1 MNLLSNFEKIDV
13 ISVDPSL
20 RSTGVYIAGKDQSF
34 TIKTN
39 PDEDRVQT
47 LSKLMRKWNE
57 IFNGG
62 GQLLLIE
69 DYAFSRNSQ
78 SVTKLA
84 EVGGIIRAAA
94 GEFNM
99 QILEIPSTFW
109 KHWTNQSEAPD
120 KKKEKDYCEYFS
132 KKYSRSFAT
141 TDEVD
146 AFLIYQS
153 CLNVLSA
160 SNAYAGAKTTP
171 KCFLKLQKM
180 MFSPEVYLK

>member
-1 MNLLSNFEKIDV
+1 MSLVSNFEKTDI
-13 ISVDPSL
+13 IAVDPSL
-20 RSTGVYIAGKDQSF
+20 RSTGVYIAAEDYCF

-39 PDEDRVQT
+39 PEEDRIKT
-47 LSKLMRKWNE
+47 LSDLMRKWTG
-57 IFNGG
+57 IFNDG

-99 QILEIPSTFW
+99 QIIEVPSTFW
-109 KHWTNQSEAPD
+109 KFWTKQSLAPD
-120 KKKEKDYCEYFS
+120 KKNTKAYCEYFND
-132 KKYSRSFAT
+132 KYGRNFNT

-146 AFLIYQS
+146 AFLIYKG
-153 CLNVLSA
+153 CCSA
-160 SNAYAGAKTTP
+160 LETHNAYTSKAAP
-171 KCFLKLQKM
+171 KCFQKLQKM
-180 MFSPEVYLK
+180 MFSPEVYFK